1 MHQVRPSTSLSPTLT
16 PTSAALW
23 QQLEEVGPK
32 VDSLYS
38 QLSFHSGIVAVME
51 VLRATN
57 GLVQEEAPWGS
68 EVGLDRREWVIAL
81 VLESL
86 RVCGVLLQPVVP
98 NISARLLGR
107 LGAEGEAR
115 EWASATPSLPS
126 EEAPLGKEV
135 GALFVKVKLAG
146 EVITVKEV
154 KPKKTRKAKG

>member
-1 MHQVRPSTSLSPTLT
+1 M
-16 PTSAALW
+16 
-23 QQLEEVGPK
+23 
-32 VDSLYS
+32 DSLYS

-57 GLVQEEAPWGS
+57 GLVQEEAPWSS
-68 EVGLDRREWVIAL
+68 EVGQDRREWVLAL

-98 NISARLLGR
+98 NIAARLLGR
-107 LGAEGEAR
+107 LGAGGEAR
-115 EWASATPSLPS
+115 AWSSATPSLPS
-126 EEAPLGKEV
+126 EEAPLGQEV

-146 EVITVKEV
+146 EDSIVKEV